1 MYLEELVLNEVEVA
15 GPFDTEV
22 CGLHCR
28 KKERSR
34 GRASSRGNSTC
45 NAHECW
51 GKKEEWKKEEIER
64 RN

>member
-34 GRASSRGNSTC
+34 GRASSRGNSTSD
-45 NAHECW
+45 AHECW
-51 GKKEEWKKEEIER
+51 GKKEE
-64 RN
+64 

>member
-34 GRASSRGNSTC
+34 GRASSRGNRGNSTGD
-45 NAHECW
+45 AHECW
-51 GKKEEWKKEEIER
+51 GKKEE
-64 RN
+64 